1 LQSANPV
8 RVLNSDRVFYWNF
21 NKNNKTAFFKDFA
34 YFRFMKNIIITGT
47 SRGIGYEL
55 ALQFANAGHNV
66 LAISR
71 KTPQALIENKNISC
85 LSVDLSDENEIQ
97 KVENFLSQS
106 WKKVD
111 VIIHNA
117 GSLLLKPF
125 SETTQK
131 DFEKIYKV
139 NVFGVANLTRACLP
153 YLQKGSHVVTISSM
167 GGIQGSLKFAGLAA
181 YSSSKGAVITLSELL
196 AEEYKERGIAFNVL
210 ALGAVQTEMLQEAFP
225 GYEAP
230 ISAEEMANYI
240 FDFALTGNKYYNGKV
255 LQVSSTNP

>member
-1 LQSANPV
+1 MEN
-8 RVLNSDRVFYWNF
+8 
-21 NKNNKTAFFKDFA
+21 
-34 YFRFMKNIIITGT
+34 KNIIITGT

-55 ALQFANAGHNV
+55 ALLFANAGHQV

-71 KTPQALIENKNISC
+71 KTPQALIENSNITC
-85 LSVDLSDENEIQ
+85 LSIDLSIEEDLK
-97 KVENFLSQS
+97 KVENFIEHT

-111 VIIHNA
+111 VLIHNA

-125 SETTQK
+125 DQISGEE
-131 DFEKIYKV
+131 FENIYKV
-139 NVFGVANLTRACLP
+139 NVFGVANLTRVCIP

-167 GGIQGSLKFAGLAA
+167 GGIQGSMKFAGLAA

-230 ISAEEMANYI
+230 ISAAGMADYI
-240 FDFALTGNKYYNGKV
+240 FNFALTGNQYFNGKI
-255 LQVSSTNP
+255 LQVSSTTP